1 MSHLLDHA
9 PALAIDVIDVATAA
23 LSAAWPRSLAARE
36 VERLAEDG
44 YPIGV
49 ACDVD
54 FALALDAPELAD
66 MALSAVALAGFIP
79 LDRHPDAHGFVTVRA
94 PVRLRAYDLVRAT
107 SRLNRAVARYG
118 GFAEVIGPERRAPSD
133 DGTTGRAA

>member
-1 MSHLLDHA
+1 MGHLLHHA
-9 PALAIDVIDVATAA
+9 PALAADVIDVATAA

-44 YPIGV
+44 YVIGE

-54 FALALDAPELAD
+54 FALALHTPELAD
-66 MALSAVALAGFIP
+66 MALSAIALAGFTA

-94 PVRLRAYDLVRAT
+94 PVRLRAYDLVRAA
-107 SRLNRAVARYG
+107 SRLNRAVWRYG
-118 GFAEVIGPERRAPSD
+118 GFAEVIGPAAPAAAD
-133 DGTTGRAA
+133 EMPGRAA

>member
-1 MSHLLDHA
+1 MRHLLDHA
-9 PALAIDVIDVATAA
+9 PALAVDVIDVATAA

-44 YPIGV
+44 YAIGQ
-49 ACDVD
+49 ACEVD
-54 FALALDAPELAD
+54 FALALDTPELAD

-107 SRLNRAVARYG
+107 SRLNRAVWRYG
-118 GFAEVIGPERRAPSD
+118 GFAEVIGPAAPVAVED
-133 DGTTGRAA
+133 MPGRAA